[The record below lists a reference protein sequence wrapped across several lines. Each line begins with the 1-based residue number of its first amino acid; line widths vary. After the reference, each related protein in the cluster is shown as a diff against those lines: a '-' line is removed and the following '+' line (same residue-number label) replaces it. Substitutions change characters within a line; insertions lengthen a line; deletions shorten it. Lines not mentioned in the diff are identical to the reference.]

1 MIRLI
6 FILLIF
12 SCAHKKSQIINTEYL
27 FDVCKKEKNVDLE
40 KLSLNI
46 EKSNMSHL
54 KWYIVGRCLSLSH
67 QDRKAIYFFNKQNFK
82 GLSNSELSEIYYV
95 KARYSLSN
103 FSIVEYERLRSH
115 FGKFKDKDF
124 SLLELHYFMMFSK
137 LKKAR
142 DIIKELEQ
150 RDVYKSR
157 VHFYKA
163 WLFAQVGKLKLSK
176 TVLDKIYDK
185 NMKSHVILMAF
196 LNMSLKTKKNKIE
209 ESLIKNLDL
218 YKIEKDYLG
227 QF

>member
-6 FILLIF
+6 FVLLIF
-12 SCAHKKSQIINTEYL
+12 SCAHKKSQVINSEYL
-27 FDVCKKEKNVDLE
+27 FDFCKKEKNVDLE

-67 QDRKAIYFFNKQNFK
+67 EDRKAIYFFNKQDLK
-82 GLSNSELSEIYYV
+82 GLSSTELSEVYYV
-95 KARYSLSN
+95 KARHSLTN
-103 FSIVEYERLRSH
+103 FSIVEYERIRSD
-115 FGKFKDKDF
+115 FGKFKNKDF

-142 DIIKELEQ
+142 DIIKELER
-150 RDVYKSR
+150 RDAYR
-157 VHFYKA
+157 PRAQFYKA
-163 WLFAQVGKLKLSK
+163 WLFAQVGKLKFSK
-176 TVLDKIYDK
+176 DVLDKIYDK
-185 NMKSHVILMAF
+185 NKKSHVILMTF
-196 LNMSLKTKKNKIE
+196 LNNSLKTDKNKVDKN
-209 ESLIKNLDL
+209 LIKNLDL